1 MQVRCSAAMQALE
14 QVLATQRSVSFL
26 EPPPYTCR
34 GNDVAIPFPSHDMC
48 CEEAGTPVPEVSRH
62 VRLPTGGLARFEH
75 PQSSKVSKLLF
86 LQRMCIP
93 ATPLQCPT
101 STLTLTSTSM
111 TTHRAHPASSTTCRG
126 PRRSLQRL
134 RGAGVPRPAA
144 RGHRRHGLS
153 DAPRVSRV
161 SGASRPS
168 TPRPRPRCG
177 GARLRGSGSRRR

>member
-1 MQVRCSAAMQALE
+1 MPRQIDWVGTMHRNAGPMLGGAMQAFE

-62 VRLPTGGLARFEH
+62 VRLPTVGLARFEH
-75 PQSSKVSKLLF
+75 PQSSNIWKLLF

-111 TTHRAHPASSTTCRG
+111 TTHGAHPASSTTCRG
-126 PRRSLQRL
+126 PRRSPTDADGQCRSHRFCWL
-134 RGAGVPRPAA
+134 PRP
-144 RGHRRHGLS
+144 HL
-153 DAPRVSRV
+153 
-161 SGASRPS
+161 
-168 TPRPRPRCG
+168 
-177 GARLRGSGSRRR
+177 